1 MSFSLRHIHMEEDEE
16 NDGDEKYVL
25 YSRVLVKQV
34 AIEAP
39 HFKS

>member
-1 MSFSLRHIHMEEDEE
+1 MEEDEE

-34 AIEAP
+34 LAIEAP